1 MTNAVTTTEKK
12 LTLRDRLESDGF
24 KKEIAR
30 ALPAHMSPDR
40 MIRVAV
46 TTMLR
51 VPKLAKCDQGSFF
64 NAMLTLSQLGLEP
77 DGRNAHLIPFENR
90 KAGIVECQLII
101 DYKGL
106 VKLIMQTGQVSRIH
120 ADVVREEDEF
130 DYDRGTVTKH
140 KPNFRAARGKVYAV
154 YCIITMKDGTEKCEV
169 MTRDDVEAIRKRSK
183 SGSNGPWVTDWD
195 EMAKKT
201 VFRRASKWVPISSE
215 QVAMA
220 LEVDDRDVVEGRV
233 TASTSRVDT
242 SIMAAISAKPLD
254 TPTDADNEPHDY
266 SSDLEA
272 AVTFSDLTALRA
284 TIDLDDTI
292 PAEERGQLLLEIDD
306 RLALI
311 GEEAGGGR

>member
-1 MTNAVTTTEKK
+1 MTTAVTTTDKK
-12 LTLRDRLESDGF
+12 PTLRERLESDEF
-24 KKEIAR
+24 KHEIAR
-30 ALPAHMSPDR
+30 ALPGHMKPDR

-51 VPKLAKCDQGSFF
+51 VPKLAKCDQASFF

-77 DGRNAHLIPFENR
+77 DGRHAHLIPFENR

-106 VKLIMQTGQVSRIH
+106 VKLIMQIGQVSRIH

-130 DYDRGTVTKH
+130 EYDRGSVTKH
-140 KPNFRAARGKVYAV
+140 KPNFRVARGKVYAV

-169 MTRDDVEAIRKRSK
+169 MTRDDVEAIRKRSR

-215 QVAMA
+215 KVALA
-220 LEVDDRDVVEGRV
+220 LEVDEGDVIDGRV
-233 TASTSRVDT
+233 SASSTRVDN
-242 SIMAAISAKPLD
+242 SIMAAIAPKP
-254 TPTDADNEPHDY
+254 PTDTASDDSPVDY
-266 SSDLEA
+266 TDDLNA
-272 AVTFSDLTALRA
+272 ALTEDALRELYGRIEGDSSLP
-284 TIDLDDTI
+284 TD
-292 PAEERGQLLLEIDD
+292 EKESLLTEIND
-306 RLALI
+306 RLFMI
-311 GEEAGGGR
+311 GEQA